1 MWPFPAACVTF
12 ARMTDP
18 ITEAT
23 GSGGPEGRT
32 ARCRLRR
39 LAILPLALLAACASG
54 VPASVAPGE
63 PPAARGPGQFRPTGA
78 FGAFLAGRLAA
89 SEMDTA
95 MAADQFNRA
104 LAADP
109 NNPELL
115 QRAFLAA
122 LADGRDATP
131 LARRVLQ
138 RDPQALI
145 ANLDIVV
152 ADASSGRFDRAEA
165 RLRALP
171 RQGAAQL
178 LQPLLLA
185 WALVG
190 RNQPEAALATLRP
203 LTEGVRFRGTFA
215 VHAGLIADLAGR
227 PAEAERF
234 FRLALAEGG
243 GQSLRLAEIV
253 SSFEARQ
260 GRTEQA
266 RRLLGELSAASDDGA
281 MVEARL
287 VADLGRRA
295 VRDARDGMAEAL
307 LGLAGALRQQEAG
320 DFALL
325 LLRLALELRPDFAP
339 ATILIADV
347 LENDRR
353 YEAASSIL
361 GGVSPTSP
369 YAPMA
374 QLRAA
379 VLLDRLDR
387 TGAALAALE
396 SLAAADPTRPEP
408 LARLGD
414 ILRARS
420 RFAEAAR
427 AYDRAVARLGP
438 PERRHWTLYYARGIA
453 HERAKDWPRAERDFL
468 TALDLSPDQPYV
480 LNYLGYS
487 WVEQGR
493 ELERARRMIERA
505 VELRPQD
512 GHIVDS
518 LGWVLFKLGDYRAA
532 VRWLERAVELEPR
545 DAVINDHLG
554 DAYWAVGRHAE
565 ARFQW
570 RRALNLGP
578 EPSEIPKIEAK
589 LRDGLPMPPAAVAAG
604 PAAAPGQPPAATR

>member
-1 MWPFPAACVTF
+1 
-12 ARMTDP
+12 MTQRRNDDQAGR
-18 ITEAT
+18 EAT
-23 GSGGPEGRT
+23 RRG
-32 ARCRLRR
+32 LRR
-39 LAILPLALLAACASG
+39 FAILPLALLAACASG
-54 VPASVAPGE
+54 VAQAPATD
-63 PPAARGPGQFRPTGA
+63 PPTVRVGQFRPTGM
-78 FGAFLAGRLAA
+78 FGAYLAGRLAA

-95 MAADQFNRA
+95 VAADQFSRA

-115 QRAFLAA
+115 QRAFLAT

-145 ANLDIVV
+145 ANLDVAV
-152 ADASSGRFDRAEA
+152 ADANAGRFDRVET
-165 RLRALP
+165 RLRTLS
-171 RQGAAQL
+171 REGAGQL

-185 WALVG
+185 WAQLG
-190 RNQPEAALATLRP
+190 RNQGDAALATLRP

-215 VHAGLIADLAGR
+215 LHAGLIADLAGR
-227 PAEAERF
+227 PAEADRY
-234 FRLALAEGG
+234 FRLALSEGG

-253 SSFEARQ
+253 AGFEARQ
-260 GRTEQA
+260 GRQEA
-266 RRLLGELSAASDDGA
+266 AGRLLAELSATSDDVA
-281 MVEARL
+281 MVEARIKG
-287 VADLGRRA
+287 DLARRS

-307 LGLAGALRQQEAG
+307 LGLAGALRQQEASE
-320 DFALL
+320 FAML
-325 LLRLALELRPDFAP
+325 LLRLALALRPDFGP
-339 ATILIADV
+339 ATVLLADL

-353 YEAASSIL
+353 FEAAQVVL
-361 GGVSPTSP
+361 GAVSGGSP

-387 TGAALAALE
+387 TDAALAALE
-396 SLAAADPTRPEP
+396 SLAAADPARPEP
-408 LARLGD
+408 LARMGD
-414 ILRARS
+414 ILRTRS
-420 RFAEAAR
+420 RFPEAAR

-438 PERRHWTLYYARGIA
+438 PERRQWTLYYARGIA
-453 HERAKDWPRAERDFL
+453 NERAKDWPRAERDFL

-493 ELERARRMIERA
+493 ELSRARAMIERA
-505 VELRPQD
+505 VELRPHD

-518 LGWVLFKLGDYRAA
+518 LGWVLFRIGDYRGA

-545 DAVINDHLG
+545 DSVINDHLG
-554 DAYWAVGRHAE
+554 DAYWAVGRQAE

-578 EPSEIPKIEAK
+578 EPIEIGRIEVK
-589 LRDGLPMPPAAVAAG
+589 LRDGLPIPPASVAAG
-604 PAAAPGQPPAATR
+604 PVATGSGNAPGQAPATTTR

>member
-1 MWPFPAACVTF
+1 MDTT
-12 ARMTDP
+12 RR
-18 ITEAT
+18 TEAAGPGGQP
-23 GSGGPEGRT
+23 GSR
-32 ARCRLRR
+32 RRLRR

-54 VPASVAPGE
+54 APAAPG
-63 PPAARGPGQFRPTGA
+63 PGDGTTPRTAGTFRPTGA
-78 FGAFLAGRLAA
+78 FGAYLAGRFAA

-95 MAADQFNRA
+95 VAAEQFGRA

-115 QRAFLAA
+115 QRAFLAT
-122 LADGRDATP
+122 LADGRDATA

-138 RDPQALI
+138 HDPQALL
-145 ANLDIVV
+145 ATLDIVV
-152 ADASSGRFDRAEA
+152 EEAKSGRFDRAES

-171 RQGAAQL
+171 RQGAGQL

-185 WALVG
+185 WSQVG

-215 VHAGLIADLAGR
+215 LHAGLIADLAGR
-227 PAEAERF
+227 PAEADRF
-234 FRLALAEGG
+234 FRLALAEAG
-243 GQSLRLAEIV
+243 GQSLRLVEILAG
-253 SSFEARQ
+253 FEARQ
-260 GRTEQA
+260 GRADQA
-266 RRLLGELSAASDDGA
+266 RWLLAQFSGGSDDVA
-281 MVEARL
+281 MVEAAL
-287 VADLGRRA
+287 AADLSRRT
-295 VRDARDGMAEAL
+295 VRDAREGMAEAL
-307 LGLAGALRQQEAG
+307 LGLAGALRQQEASE
-320 DFALL
+320 FALL
-325 LLRLALELRPDFAP
+325 LLRLALKLRPEFGP
-339 ATILIADV
+339 ATIMLADL
-347 LENDRR
+347 LEGDRR
-353 YEAASSIL
+353 YEQASAVL
-361 GGVSPTSP
+361 ATVRPDSP
-369 YAPMA
+369 YAAMA

-387 TGAALAALE
+387 TAEALAALE
-396 SLAAADPTRPEP
+396 NLASAHPNRPEP
-408 LARLGD
+408 YARMGD

-427 AYDRAVARLGP
+427 AYDRAIARLGP

-453 HERAKDWPRAERDFL
+453 HERAKDWPQAERDFL

-493 ELERARRMIERA
+493 ELERARAMIERA
-505 VELRPQD
+505 VELRPND

-518 LGWVLFKLGDYRAA
+518 LGWVLFKLGDHRAA

>member
-1 MWPFPAACVTF
+1 MV
-12 ARMTDP
+12 MGMQSSD
-18 ITEAT
+18 AT
-23 GSGGPEGRT
+23 GSAGPGSSRS
-32 ARCRLRR
+32 APRLLPR
-39 LAILPLALLAACASG
+39 LVILPLALLSACASG
-54 VPASVAPGE
+54 VPAAGGPDQSPS
-63 PPAARGPGQFRPTGA
+63 PRAAASFRPTGA
-78 FGAFLAGRLAA
+78 FGAYLAGRLAA
-89 SEMDTA
+89 LEMDTA
-95 MAADQFNRA
+95 VAAEQFSRA

-122 LADGRDATP
+122 LADGRDANA

-138 RDPQALI
+138 RDPQALV
-145 ANLDIVV
+145 ANLAIVV
-152 ADASSGRFDRAEA
+152 HDANAGRFDRAEA

-190 RNQPEAALATLRP
+190 RNQPDTALASLRP

-215 VHAGLIADLAGR
+215 THAGLIADLAGR
-227 PAEAERF
+227 PAEAERH
-234 FRLALAEGG
+234 FRLALSEGA

-253 SSFEARQ
+253 AGFEARQ
-260 GRTEQA
+260 GRPEQA
-266 RRLLGELSAASDDGA
+266 RRLLAEAAAGSDDAA
-281 MVEARL
+281 MVEATL
-287 VADLGRRA
+287 AADLGRRA
-295 VRDARDGMAEAL
+295 VRDAREGMAEAL
-307 LGLAGALRQQEAG
+307 LGLAGALRQQEASE
-320 DFALL
+320 FALL
-325 LLRLALELRPDFAP
+325 LLRLALQLRPDFAP
-339 ATILIADV
+339 AIILLADL
-347 LENDRR
+347 LESDRR
-353 YEAASSIL
+353 YEQAAKTL
-361 GGVSPTSP
+361 ATVGAQNP

-387 TGAALAALE
+387 TAEALAALE
-396 SLAAADPTRPEP
+396 SLASAHPARPEP
-408 LARLGD
+408 YARMGD

-427 AYDRAVARLGP
+427 AYDRAIARLGQ

-453 HERAKDWPRAERDFL
+453 HERSKDWPPAERDFL

-505 VELRPQD
+505 VELRPND
-512 GHIVDS
+512 GHIIDS
-518 LGWVLFKLGDYRAA
+518 LGWVLFKLGDYRGA

-554 DAYWAVGRHAE
+554 DAYWAVGRQAE

-578 EPSEIPKIEAK
+578 EPEEVPKIEAK
-589 LRDGLPMPPAAVAAG
+589 LRDGLALSPAAIAVAPPPAV
-604 PAAAPGQPPAATR
+604 PGQAPAATR

>member
-1 MWPFPAACVTF
+1 MRSPNAAGT
-12 ARMTDP
+12 AGP
-18 ITEAT
+18 
-23 GSGGPEGRT
+23 GGRRPSRQ
-32 ARCRLRR
+32 RLRR

-54 VPASVAPGE
+54 VPAAQGPDQQAPRVAGTY
-63 PPAARGPGQFRPTGA
+63 RPSGA
-78 FGAFLAGRLAA
+78 FGAYLAGRLAA

-95 MAADQFNRA
+95 TASQEFNRA

-115 QRAFLAA
+115 QRAFLAT
-122 LADGRDATP
+122 LADGRDASA

-138 RDPQALI
+138 RDPQALV
-145 ANLDIVV
+145 ATLDLVV
-152 ADASSGRFDRAEA
+152 EDAKSGRFDRAET
-165 RLRALP
+165 RLRAMP
-171 RQGAAQL
+171 RQGAGQL

-185 WALVG
+185 WAQVG
-190 RNQPEAALATLRP
+190 RNQPDAALATLRP

-215 VHAGLIADLAGR
+215 IHAGLIADLAGR

-253 SSFEARQ
+253 AGFEARQ
-260 GRTEQA
+260 GRAEQA
-266 RRLLGELSAASDDGA
+266 RRLLAELSAGSDDVA
-281 MVEARL
+281 MVEANL
-287 VADLGRRA
+287 AADLGRRA

-307 LGLAGALRQQEAG
+307 LGLAGALRQQEASE
-320 DFALL
+320 FALL
-325 LLRLALELRPDFAP
+325 LLRLALELRPDFGP
-339 ATILIADV
+339 ATIMLADL
-347 LENDRR
+347 LESDRR
-353 YEAASSIL
+353 YEQASSVL
-361 GGVSPTSP
+361 ATVGSSSP

-387 TGAALAALE
+387 TAAALSALE
-396 SLAAADPTRPEP
+396 SLASAYPTRPEP
-408 LARLGD
+408 YARMGD

-427 AYDRAVARLGP
+427 AYDRAIARLGP
-438 PERRHWTLYYARGIA
+438 PERGQWTLYYARGIA
-453 HERAKDWPRAERDFL
+453 HERSKDWPRAERDFL

-487 WVEQGR
+487 WVEQGK

-505 VELRPQD
+505 VELRPHD

-518 LGWVLFKLGDYRAA
+518 LGWVLFKLGDHRAA

-554 DAYWAVGRHAE
+554 DAYWAVGRQAE

-570 RRALNLGP
+570 RRALNLGA
-578 EPSEIPKIEAK
+578 EAADIPRIEAK
-589 LRDGLPMPPAAVAAG
+589 LRDGLTVPPAAIAVA
-604 PAAAPGQPPAATR
+604 PAAPGQPPAATR

>member
-1 MWPFPAACVTF
+1 MTHRSPDAAGM
-12 ARMTDP
+12 A
-18 ITEAT
+18 
-23 GSGGPEGRT
+23 GPGGRT
-32 ARCRLRR
+32 APRRLRR

-54 VPASVAPGE
+54 VPAAEGPGE
-63 PPAARGPGQFRPTGA
+63 PQAPRVAGTYRPTGA
-78 FGAFLAGRLAA
+78 FGAYLAGRLAA

-95 MAADQFNRA
+95 TASEQFNRA

-115 QRAFLAA
+115 QRAFLAT
-122 LADGRDATP
+122 LADGRDASA

-138 RDPQALI
+138 RDPQALV
-145 ANLDIVV
+145 ANLDVV
-152 ADASSGRFDRAEA
+152 VEDAKSGRFDRAET
-165 RLRALP
+165 RLRAMP
-171 RQGAAQL
+171 RQGAGQL

-185 WALVG
+185 WAQLG
-190 RNQPEAALATLRP
+190 RNQPDAAIATLRP

-253 SSFEARQ
+253 AGFEARH
-260 GRTEQA
+260 GRAEQA
-266 RRLLGELSAASDDGA
+266 RRLLAELSAGSDDVA
-281 MVEARL
+281 MVEANL
-287 VADLGRRA
+287 SADLSRRA

-307 LGLAGALRQQEAG
+307 LGLAGALRQQEASE
-320 DFALL
+320 FALL
-325 LLRLALELRPDFAP
+325 LLRLALELRPDFGP
-339 ATILIADV
+339 ATIMLADL

-353 YEAASSIL
+353 YEQASAVLSSV
-361 GGVSPTSP
+361 GSSSP

-387 TGAALAALE
+387 TAAALSALE
-396 SLAAADPTRPEP
+396 SLASAYPARPEP
-408 LARLGD
+408 YARMGD

-420 RFAEAAR
+420 RFPEAVR
-427 AYDRAVARLGP
+427 AYDRAIARLGP
-438 PERRHWTLYYARGIA
+438 PERRQWTLYYARGIA
-453 HERAKDWPRAERDFL
+453 HERSKDWPRAERDFL

-487 WVEQGR
+487 WVEQGK

-505 VELRPQD
+505 VELRPHD
-512 GHIVDS
+512 GHIIDS
-518 LGWVLFKLGDYRAA
+518 LGWVLFKLGDHRAA

-554 DAYWAVGRHAE
+554 DAYWAVGRQAE

-578 EPSEIPKIEAK
+578 EAADIPKIEAK
-589 LRDGLPMPPAAVAAG
+589 LRDGLAVPPAAIAVA
-604 PAAAPGQPPAATR
+604 PPPAAPGQPPAATR

>member
-1 MWPFPAACVTF
+1 MVMMQRDPGGSVGGVTPAA
-12 ARMTDP
+12 RPRRGLD
-18 ITEAT
+18 
-23 GSGGPEGRT
+23 
-32 ARCRLRR
+32 R

-54 VPASVAPGE
+54 VPAAPSQEGG
-63 PPAARGPGQFRPTGA
+63 AAISRSAGQFRPTGA
-78 FGAFLAGRLAA
+78 FGGYLAGRFAA

-95 MAADQFNRA
+95 VAADQFARA

-122 LADGRDATP
+122 LADGRESTP

-138 RDPQALI
+138 RDPGALI
-145 ANLDIVV
+145 ANLDVLV
-152 ADASSGRFDRAEA
+152 ADANAGRFDRVES

-171 RQGAAQL
+171 RHGAAQL

-185 WALVG
+185 WSQLG
-190 RNQPEAALATLRP
+190 RNQPDAALATLRP

-227 PAEAERF
+227 PGEAERY
-234 FRLALAEGG
+234 FRTALAEGG

-253 SSFEARQ
+253 AGFEARQ
-260 GRTEQA
+260 GRPDQA
-266 RRLLGELSAASDDGA
+266 RRILGELSSQSDDVA

-287 VADLGRRA
+287 TADLSRRA
-295 VRDARDGMAEAL
+295 VRDPREGMAEAL

-320 DFALL
+320 EFALL
-325 LLRLALELRPDFAP
+325 LLRLSLRLRPDFAP
-339 ATILIADV
+339 ATIMLADV
-347 LENDRR
+347 LENARR
-353 YEAASSIL
+353 YEAAADALSR
-361 GGVSPTSP
+361 VSPASP

-374 QLRAA
+374 ELRAA
-379 VLLDRLDR
+379 MLLDRLDR
-387 TGAALAALE
+387 PDEAIAALE
-396 SLAAADPTRPEP
+396 RLAAANPARPEP
-408 LARLGD
+408 LARMGD
-414 ILRARS
+414 ILRSGSRS

-427 AYDRAVARLGP
+427 AYDRAIARLGT
-438 PERRHWTLYYARGIA
+438 PERRHWSLFYARGIA

-505 VELRPQD
+505 VELRPHD
-512 GHIVDS
+512 GHIIDS
-518 LGWVLFKLGDYRAA
+518 LGWVLFRLGDYRAA

-578 EPSEIPKIEAK
+578 EAAEIPRIEAK
-589 LRDGLPMPPAAVAAG
+589 LRDGLSLPPATVAAG
-604 PAAAPGQPPAATR
+604 PANATGQPPAAATR

>member
-1 MWPFPAACVTF
+1 MMQRDTGVSAGGVTRAA
-12 ARMTDP
+12 RP
-18 ITEAT
+18 RR
-23 GSGGPEGRT
+23 G
-32 ARCRLRR
+32 LRR

-54 VPASVAPGE
+54 A
-63 PPAARGPGQFRPTGA
+63 PAAPPQDDVTWSRGAGQFRPSGV
-78 FGAFLAGRLAA
+78 FGAYLAGRLAA

-95 MAADQFNRA
+95 VAADQFARA

-109 NNPELL
+109 GNAELL

-122 LADGRDATP
+122 LADGRDSTP

-138 RDPQALI
+138 RDPGALI
-145 ANLDIVV
+145 ANLDVLV
-152 ADASSGRFDRAEA
+152 ADANAGRFDRVEA
-165 RLRALP
+165 RLRILP

-185 WALVG
+185 WSQLG
-190 RNQPEAALATLRP
+190 RNQPDAALATLRP

-215 VHAGLIADLAGR
+215 VHAGLVADLAGR
-227 PAEAERF
+227 PGEAERH
-234 FRLALAEGG
+234 FRTAVSEGG

-253 SSFEARQ
+253 AGFEARQ
-260 GRTEQA
+260 GRPDQA
-266 RRLLGELSAASDDGA
+266 RRILGELSSQSDDVA

-287 VADLGRRA
+287 AADLSRRA

-320 DFALL
+320 EFALL
-325 LLRLALELRPDFAP
+325 LLRLSLRLRPDFPP
-339 ATILIADV
+339 ATILLADV

-353 YEAASSIL
+353 YEAAAAALSR
-361 GGVSPTSP
+361 VSPASA

-374 QLRAA
+374 EIRAA
-379 VLLDRLDR
+379 MLLDRLDR
-387 TGAALAALE
+387 PDDAIAALE
-396 SLAAADPTRPEP
+396 RLAAANPARPEP
-408 LARLGD
+408 LARMGD
-414 ILRARS
+414 ILRSRS

-427 AYDRAVARLGP
+427 AYDRAIARLGP
-438 PERRHWTLYYARGIA
+438 PERRHWSLYYARGIA

-505 VELRPQD
+505 VELRPHD
-512 GHIVDS
+512 GHIIDS
-518 LGWVLFKLGDYRAA
+518 LGWVLFRLGDYRAA

-554 DAYWAVGRHAE
+554 DAYWAVGRQAE

-578 EPSEIPKIEAK
+578 EPAEIARIEAK
-589 LRDGLPMPPAAVAAG
+589 LRDGLTLPPAAVAAG
-604 PAAAPGQPPAATR
+604 PANATGQPPAATR

>member
-1 MWPFPAACVTF
+1 MMQ
-12 ARMTDP
+12 RGIDG
-18 ITEAT
+18 T
-23 GSGGPEGRT
+23 GSVTRAQRRRRG
-32 ARCRLRR
+32 LRR
-39 LAILPLALLAACASG
+39 FAILPLALLAACASG
-54 VPASVAPGE
+54 VPASPE
-63 PPAARGPGQFRPTGA
+63 PEQPPARTAGQYRPSGA
-78 FGAFLAGRLAA
+78 FGAYLAGRLAA
-89 SEMDTA
+89 AEMDTA
-95 MAADQFNRA
+95 IAADQFSRA

-115 QRAFLAA
+115 QRAFLAT

-138 RDPQALI
+138 RDPDALI
-145 ANLDIVV
+145 ANLDVMV
-152 ADASSGRFDRAEA
+152 ADAIGGRFDRAES

-185 WALVG
+185 WAQLG
-190 RNQPEAALATLRP
+190 RNQPDAALATLRP

-227 PAEAERF
+227 PAEAERY
-234 FRLALAEGG
+234 FRLALSEGG
-243 GQSLRLAEIV
+243 SQSLRLAEIV
-253 SSFEARQ
+253 AGFEARQ
-260 GRTEQA
+260 GRADQA
-266 RRLLGELSAASDDGA
+266 RRIFGELSAQSDDVA

-287 VADLGRRA
+287 AADLSRRA
-295 VRDARDGMAEAL
+295 VRDPRDGMAEAL

-320 DFALL
+320 EFALL
-325 LLRLALELRPDFAP
+325 LLRLSLELRPDFGP
-339 ATILIADV
+339 ATILLADV

-353 YEAASSIL
+353 YEAAAAVL
-361 GGVSPTSP
+361 AGVSPASP

-374 QLRAA
+374 ELRAA
-379 VLLDRLDR
+379 MLLDRLDR
-387 TGAALAALE
+387 PDDATAALE
-396 SLAAADPTRPEP
+396 RLAAANPTRPEP
-408 LARLGD
+408 LARMGD
-414 ILRARS
+414 ILRSRS
-420 RFAEAAR
+420 RFPEAVR
-427 AYDRAVARLGP
+427 AYDRAIARLGP

-453 HERAKDWPRAERDFL
+453 HERAKEWPRAERDFL
-468 TALDLSPDQPYV
+468 TALDLAPDQPYV

-505 VELRPQD
+505 VELRPHD

-518 LGWVLFKLGDYRAA
+518 LGWVLFRLGDYRAA

-554 DAYWAVGRHAE
+554 DAYWAVGRQAE

-578 EPSEIPKIEAK
+578 EAAEIPRIEAK
-589 LRDGLPMPPAAVAAG
+589 LRDGLALPPASVAAG
-604 PAAAPGQPPAATR
+604 PANPTGQAPAATTR

>member
-1 MWPFPAACVTF
+1 MAM
-12 ARMTDP
+12 RSSD
-18 ITEAT
+18 AT
-23 GSGGPEGRT
+23 GTAGPGGPRS
-32 ARCRLRR
+32 APRR
-39 LAILPLALLAACASG
+39 LPRLVVLPLALLAACASG
-54 VPASVAPGE
+54 M
-63 PPAARGPGQFRPTGA
+63 PAARGPDDAPPPRVAGTYRPTGA
-78 FGAFLAGRLAA
+78 FGAYLAGRLAA

-95 MAADQFNRA
+95 TAADQFNRA

-109 NNPELL
+109 NSPELL
-115 QRAFLAA
+115 QRAFLAT
-122 LADGRDATP
+122 LADGRDATA

-138 RDPQALI
+138 RDPQALV
-145 ANLDIVV
+145 ASLSIVV
-152 ADASSGRFDRAEA
+152 HDAAAGRFDRAEA

-171 RQGAAQL
+171 RQGAGQL
-178 LQPLLLA
+178 LQPLMLA

-190 RNQPEAALATLRP
+190 RNQPDAALATLRP

-227 PAEAERF
+227 PAEAERH
-234 FRLALAEGG
+234 FRLALSEGG

-253 SSFEARQ
+253 AGFEARQ
-260 GRTEQA
+260 GRPEQA
-266 RRLLGELSAASDDGA
+266 RRLLAELAAASDDVA
-281 MVEARL
+281 MVEANL
-287 VADLGRRA
+287 SADLGRRA

-307 LGLAGALRQQEAG
+307 LGLAGALRQQEASE
-320 DFALL
+320 FALL
-325 LLRLALELRPDFAP
+325 LLRLALQLRPDFAP
-339 ATILIADV
+339 ATILLADV

-353 YEAASSIL
+353 YEQASTVL
-361 GGVSPTSP
+361 ATVGAQSP

-387 TGAALAALE
+387 TAAAISALE
-396 SLAAADPTRPEP
+396 SLASAYPTRPEP
-408 LARLGD
+408 YARMGD
-414 ILRARS
+414 ILRGRS
-420 RFAEAAR
+420 RFPEAAR
-427 AYDRAVARLGP
+427 AYDRAISRLGP

-453 HERAKDWPRAERDFL
+453 HERSKEWPPAERDFL

-505 VELRPQD
+505 VELRPHD
-512 GHIVDS
+512 GHIIDS
-518 LGWVLFKLGDYRAA
+518 LGWVLFKLGDYRGA

-554 DAYWAVGRHAE
+554 DAYWAVGRQAE

-578 EPSEIPKIEAK
+578 EPAEIPKIEAK
-589 LRDGLPMPPAAVAAG
+589 LRDGLALPPAAIAVAPP
-604 PAAAPGQPPAATR
+604 PAVPGQPPAATR